1 MKQKEESMNVT
12 QQVFEVIEERKVNA
26 PEGSYTAKL
35 FAAGE
40 VEVLKKIGE
49 EAVEVVVAA
58 SKQSEERIVYE
69 MADLIYHGLVL
80 LSMRN
85 LTWQDVEAEL
95 VRRIK

>member
-1 MKQKEESMNVT
+1 MSSIT
-12 QQVFEVIEERKVNA
+12 QQVFEVIDGRKTNA

-58 SKQSEERIVYE
+58 SKQTDDRIIYE
-69 MADLIYHGLVL
+69 MADLIYHNLVL
-80 LSMRN
+80 LSMHN
-85 LTWQDVEAEL
+85 LSWADVEAEL
-95 VRRIK
+95 SRRIK

>member
-1 MKQKEESMNVT
+1 MNVT
-12 QQVFEVIEERKVNA
+12 QQLFEVIEGRKVNA

-58 SKQSEERIVYE
+58 SKESEERIVYE
-69 MADLIYHGLVL
+69 MADLIYHALVL

-85 LTWQDVEAEL
+85 LTWQDVETEL
-95 VRRIK
+95 ARRIK